1 MNNQRPEY
9 LAPALIAGAAAGV
22 LSGVPFINCLCCLWI
37 IGGAVLATHL
47 LSKKTPGALT
57 AGDGAIVGALTGM
70 VAAVADSLISIPLR
84 PFNEAF
90 ARRLVEGL
98 GRFADQMPVG
108 WQNWMDRSRS
118 TGLTVAGFLL
128 GLFLTAAI
136 FAVLG
141 VLGGV
146 IGASLFRRK
155 KIPPAPAQ
163 APQGPPNAAI

>member
-22 LSGVPFINCLCCLWI
+22 LSGVPFISCLCCLWI

-47 LSKKTPGALT
+47 LAGRTPGALT
-57 AGDGAIVGALTGM
+57 AGDGAIVGALTGI
-70 VAAVADSLISIPLR
+70 VAAIVENLVAIPLR

-90 ARRLVEGL
+90 AKRLLEGL
-98 GRFADQMPVG
+98 SRFSDQMPAG
-108 WQNWMDRSRS
+108 WQSWMDRSRA
-118 TGLTVAGFLL
+118 TGVTAAGFLL
-128 GLFLTAAI
+128 NVFLAAAI

-146 IGASLFRRK
+146 IGASLFGRK
-155 KIPPAPAQ
+155 KTPPPPAPL
-163 APQGPPNAAI
+163 PQGPPDAAV